1 MPSNGTSSAP
11 DLNPSQRR
19 SLSVAVQHI
28 ARLLDEIDRLL
39 IAARRPSPFS
49 PLVSDIS
56 PAQAGVIRDYLDK
69 ARRALLAAVE
79 RHRLDPAGSPLDVR
93 HAIGVRAVMASIA
106 VEEERPKRLRGYGA
120 LDPSIAQELDR
131 TCDEIDRAVRELQ
144 AFVHGGPD
152 EDFGARLARLGKTA
166 AEPELLAVLERVVR
180 EHSLVEFRQS
190 FAALLAR
197 LEEKTFHVAVF
208 GRVSSGKSSL
218 LNALLGAPILPVG
231 VTPVT
236 AVPARVRL
244 GSPPLARIRDAEGRT
259 IEIPLERLFE
269 YASEEGNP
277 GNVKR
282 VARLEI
288 VYPVPGMPEGI
299 ELVDTPG
306 IGSLATTGADEAFA
320 YLPRTDLALLL
331 VDAGSSLGP
340 EELGLLRIFKDAAI
354 PAEILLSKAD
364 LVDGPSRRKLA
375 DYVERTVSREL
386 DLAVPVSLVSSVE
399 GERGLVGAWFE
410 SRLRPLFARR
420 KELAEESSR
429 RMAGRLLE
437 GVIAALRIRAGDGR
451 AGTDLEAIEE
461 RRRADARIAAARKNV
476 MADAEGM
483 EGRFGDVLIAAVAD
497 AATRWRAGERGSQ
510 QARALI
516 ATAADTSSGD
526 ARRAI
531 VDSLRGLH
539 EALSASAAI
548 VNPAAA
554 ELFRDSRAAP
564 DLARLPVADV
574 AGQLPSRPVKRPLLF
589 GIFPKWTA
597 QAALNGLQRA
607 YEKPLRDVLR
617 TLGFRLR
624 DWSEQSVE
632 SLARAYHG
640 AVEPFVPEARPL
652 GSDGVTDAS
661 SPEPIRADLASLE
674 RFRAAS
680 PVVTAGPGARERA

>member
-1 MPSNGTSSAP
+1 MSAKDEPARP
-11 DLNPSQRR
+11 DLNQNHRR
-19 SLSVAVQHI
+19 SLSVAVRHI

-39 IAARRPSPFS
+39 FAARRPSPFS

-56 PAQAGVIRDYLDK
+56 PAQAGVIRDYVDK

-93 HAIGVRAVMASIA
+93 YAISVQATMASIA
-106 VEEERPKRLRGYGA
+106 VEEERPKRLMGYGA
-120 LDPSIAQELDR
+120 LDPSVAEEVDR
-131 TCDEIDRAVRELQ
+131 TCDELERAVRELQ
-144 AFVHGGPD
+144 AFVDGGPD
-152 EDFGARLARLGKTA
+152 EDFGARLARLGRTA
-166 AEPELLAVLERVVR
+166 AEPELLGLLERVVR
-180 EHSLVEFRQS
+180 EHGLVEFRRS

-244 GSPPLARIRDAEGRT
+244 GRPAVARIRDAGGAT
-259 IEIPLERLFE
+259 IEIPLERLAEF
-269 YASEEGNP
+269 ASEEGNP

-306 IGSLATTGADEAFA
+306 IGSLATTGAEEAFA

-331 VDAGSSLGP
+331 VDAASSMGP
-340 EELGLLRIFKDAAI
+340 DEIGLLRIFKDAAI

-375 DYVERTVSREL
+375 DYVARTVSREL

-399 GERGLVGAWFE
+399 GERELVRAWFE
-410 SRLRPLFARR
+410 RRLRPLFARR
-420 KELAEESSR
+420 KELTEESTR

-437 GVIAALRIRAGDGR
+437 GVIAALRIRAGDGG
-451 AGTDLEAIEE
+451 AGTELEAVEE
-461 RRRADARIAAARKNV
+461 RRRADARIAATRKKV
-476 MADAEGM
+476 VSDAEGM
-483 EGRFGDVLIAAVAD
+483 ESRWGDVLIAAVSD
-497 AATRWRAGERGSQ
+497 AAARWRAGERSAQ
-510 QARALI
+510 EARALI
-516 ATAADTSSGD
+516 ATAADATSGD
-526 ARRAI
+526 VRRAI
-531 VDSLRGLH
+531 VDALRELH
-539 EALSASAAI
+539 ETLGLSAAA
-548 VNPAAA
+548 VSPAAA
-554 ELFRDSRAAP
+554 ELFRDARAAP

-574 AGQLPSRPVKRPLLF
+574 ASQIASRRVKPPLLF
-589 GIFPKWTA
+589 GLFPGWSA
-597 QAALNGLQRA
+597 QAALNGLRRA

-617 TLGFRLR
+617 AWGFRMR
-624 DWSEQSVE
+624 DWAERSVE

-640 AVEPFVPEARPL
+640 AVEPFAREEVPGAP
-652 GSDGVTDAS
+652 GAGADAS
-661 SPEPIRADLASLE
+661 SRERIRADLTILE
-674 RFRAAS
+674 RFRHAPAS
-680 PVVTAGPGARERA
+680 HTGVAP

>member
-1 MPSNGTSSAP
+1 MSEKEESGRP
-11 DLNPSQRR
+11 DLNQNHRR
-19 SLSVAVQHI
+19 SLSVAVRHI
-28 ARLLDEIDRLL
+28 AKLLDEIDRLL
-39 IAARRPSPFS
+39 YAARRPSPFS

-93 HAIGVRAVMASIA
+93 YAIGVQAVMASIA

-120 LDPSIAQELDR
+120 LDPSVAEEVDR
-131 TCDEIDRAVRELQ
+131 TCDEIDRAARELQ
-144 AFVHGGPD
+144 AFVDGGPD
-152 EDFGARLARLGKTA
+152 EDFDARLARLGKTT
-166 AEPELLAVLERVVR
+166 AEPELLALLERVVR
-180 EHSLVEFRQS
+180 EYSLVEFRQG

-244 GSPPLARIRDAEGRT
+244 GSPPLARIRDAEGGT
-259 IEIPLERLFE
+259 IEVPLERLAEF
-269 YASEEGNP
+269 ASEEGNP

-306 IGSLATTGADEAFA
+306 IGSLATTGAEEAFA

-340 EELGLLRIFKDAAI
+340 EDLGLLRIFKDAAI
-354 PAEILLSKAD
+354 PVEILLSKAD

-375 DYVERTVSREL
+375 DYVERTVSFEL

-399 GERGLVGAWFE
+399 GERELVRAWFE
-410 SRLRPLFARR
+410 SRLSPLFARR
-420 KELAEESSR
+420 KELAEESTR

-451 AGTDLEAIEE
+451 AGTDLEAVEE
-461 RRRADARIAAARKNV
+461 RRRADARIAAIRKKIV
-476 MADAEGM
+476 SDAEGL
-483 EGRFGDVLIAAVAD
+483 EGRWGDILIAAVSD
-497 AATRWRAGERGSQ
+497 AAARWRAGERGPQ
-510 QARALI
+510 EARTLI
-516 ATAADTSSGD
+516 ATAAHAASGD
-526 ARRAI
+526 VRHAI
-531 VDSLRGLH
+531 VDALRELH
-539 EALSASAAI
+539 EALAASAA
-548 VNPAAA
+548 VVSPAAA
-554 ELFRDSRAAP
+554 ELFRDSRSAP
-564 DLARLPVADV
+564 DLSRLPVADV
-574 AGQLPSRPVKRPLLF
+574 EGHLASRPVERPLLF
-589 GIFPKWTA
+589 GVLPKWTA
-597 QAALNGLQRA
+597 QSALNGLQRA
-607 YEKPLRDVLR
+607 YERPLRDVLR
-617 TLGFRLR
+617 AWGFRLR

-640 AVEPFVPEARPL
+640 AVEPFAREARPL
-652 GSDGVTDAS
+652 GSDGVADAS
-661 SPEPIRADLASLE
+661 SLERIRADLAALE
-674 RFRAAS
+674 RFRNAPALAA
-680 PVVTAGPGARERA
+680 AGPGGRQRA